1 MAQYGWYPSKYN
13 RRYVDYSIEII
24 NDPQQQ
30 RDSIS
35 IAHFMQTKSI
45 WGSIM
50 DTPFSPSAEVWLAS
64 HLIDYSIVSSSVHQ
78 YLNSILELGDHES
91 IRNKLKYFVHNKSLL
106 MTPSGDWISYKGINL
121 NLQHSA
127 HLASK
132 FAIKP
137 ASSSSESESEI
148 EEGPSKK
155 IKAATAGHHHA
166 LQQGCLSDHQH
177 QSGQHQHQAK
187 LQGH

>member
-30 RDSIS
+30 RDNIS
-35 IAHFMQTKSI
+35 IAHFMQIKSI
-45 WGSIM
+45 WGSIK

-91 IRNKLKYFVHNKSLL
+91 IRNKLKYLAHNIF
-106 MTPSGDWISYKGINL
+106 PSGIKALLISPSGEWVRYKGSNL
-121 NLQHSA
+121 NLQNSA

-132 FAIKP
+132 FAVKP
-137 ASSSSESESEI
+137 SSSSSESES
-148 EEGPSKK
+148 
-155 IKAATAGHHHA
+155 
-166 LQQGCLSDHQH
+166 
-177 QSGQHQHQAK
+177 
-187 LQGH
+187 